1 MLQCLL
7 DSIFKRHIVCVAAYK
22 FFQPKNSLKR
32 IQSEGDFKRV
42 DSLDSDYSGHKTPF
56 VAKRSSFFNFKEQ
69 VFGFFSAFICTKVV
83 IFVFHFVGSGTNRIF
98 GAGIFKLRL
107 FLPSGRTVAESYK
120 ASAKTFIT
128 KSIGMN

>member
-1 MLQCLL
+1 MLQCFS

-42 DSLDSDYSGHKTPF
+42 DSLDSDYSGHKAPF
-56 VAKRSSFFNFKEQ
+56 VAKRSSFFKFKEQ
-69 VFGFFSAFICTKVV
+69 VFVFFSAFIGTKVV

-107 FLPSGRTVAESYK
+107 FLPFGRTVAESYK